1 MFKEDT
7 KVKNNVEVYLKNIE
21 QKLNWLETLVGNITA
36 RDLDILNNSIRE
48 VRNFIMDEFKMRTSM
63 SIVQVS
69 DMILER
75 TTVNEQLFEDYVE
88 FVRYLQR
95 LNTLA
100 NKVPHVGW
108 C

>member
-7 KVKNNVEVYLKNIE
+7 KIKNNIQIYLDNIE
-21 QKLNWLETLVGNITA
+21 KKLESLEILAGNVTA

-48 VRNFIMDEFKMRTSM
+48 ARNFIMDEFKMKTSM

-69 DMILER
+69 DIILER

-88 FVRYLQR
+88 FVGYLQR

-100 NKVPHVGW
+100 NKVPQVGW